1 MLDKIS
7 VIVPV
12 FNAEEYLQQC
22 LDSLVNQTYKNIE
35 ILCINDGSTDD
46 SKSILERYAKEY
58 NNITAINQKNKGVSA
73 ARNLGLEKATGDWI
87 MFVDAD
93 DWVEINICEILLQEA
108 QKEHVQIVMCTYSK
122 EYRNRYEVV
131 HAFDKSFVLRDGVRY
146 VHRRI
151 YGPINEETASPA
163 KLDVL
168 VSPWMQLFRRDTV
181 EGVVFPDIRKYGTF
195 EDGLFQIDVYSKCST
210 FSYIDIP
217 LYHYRKTN
225 NQSITTH
232 YKPELAKKHAALY
245 RELEK
250 QIIDRG
256 YDKEYIEGLNNRIIM
271 GLIGLSMNEAHA
283 NDGIWKKAA
292 RLRKLVSSKRYKR
305 AFKSFDTSYM
315 SFPWRIFFAL
325 LKHQQTHIVA
335 LAFSMVVRLK
345 ETNWIL
351 SN

>member
-12 FNAEEYLQQC
+12 FNAEEYLQKC

-73 ARNLGLEKATGDWI
+73 ARNMGLEKATGDWI

-93 DWVEINICEILLQEA
+93 DWVEINICEILLQKA
-108 QKEHVQIVMCTYSK
+108 QKEHVQIVMCTYAK
-122 EYRNRYEVV
+122 EYWNRSEVV
-131 HAFDKSFVLRDGVRY
+131 HAFDKSFVLRNGVQH
-146 VHRRI
+146 VHRRM
-151 YGPINEETASPA
+151 YGPVNEETAAPA

-168 VSPWMQLFRRDTV
+168 ISPCMQLFRRDV
-181 EGVVFPDIRKYGTF
+181 VVGVSFPDIKKYGTF
-195 EDGLFQIDVYSKCST
+195 EDGLFQIDVYSQCST

-232 YKPELAKKHAALY
+232 YKPELAKKHAILY

-256 YDKEYIEGLNNRIIM
+256 YDEEYIKGLNNRIIM
-271 GLIGLSMNEAHA
+271 GLIGLSLNEAHS
-283 NDGIWKKAA
+283 NDGVLKKAT

-305 AFKSFDTSYM
+305 AFRSFNTSHM
-315 SFPWRIFFAL
+315 PLLWKVFFTL
-325 LKHQQTHIVA
+325 LKHRETLIVA
-335 LAFSMVVRLK
+335 LTFSAIVKLK
-345 ETNWIL
+345 ESNVSLTN
-351 SN
+351 